1 MDQDITI
8 GGCYPPFW
16 PRPPLPPVEEP
27 EPDSLDEQVE
37 WMTWSHPELYRMV
50 HQGIDT
56 SGAMA
61 VSATW
66 ARMGQELSEIG
77 DELKRLLFATAEAWE
92 GEAAELAKES
102 VAALAE
108 WSGETGTRATEV
120 SGCITIQVDNVTTA
134 RNDMPPPPYPIAVP
148 ADVPSPVTAFT
159 TSDFELAKP
168 LVVDPMIY
176 TTQERELHEQAA
188 RTMERF
194 QANSRDVYET
204 VPQFAPPS
212 LRNVPFG
219 PPQEPPQPPPPPP
232 QPPQPPVPTP
242 TPLVRGPV
250 GGGGGPVSGGPGGPG
265 GTGGPGPSTGRAPTA
280 PLAPGGGT
288 GAGDP
293 AARPA
298 AASAT
303 PPRPGGQSA
312 PGMAGMPMG
321 GGAGGRGGEDLER
334 KSNKYVE
341 EDPDIW
347 GAHDERVMPPV
358 IGEVNR
364 RA

>member
-1 MDQDITI
+1 MDQGINQGITI

-27 EPDSLDEQVE
+27 VPDSLDEDVV

-50 HQGIDT
+50 HQGIDAT
-56 SGAMA
+56 GAMA

-77 DELKRLLFATAEAWE
+77 DELQRLLFATADAWE

-102 VAALAE
+102 VSGLAE

-120 SGCITIQVDNVTTA
+120 SACITIQVDNVTTA
-134 RNDMPPPPYPIAVP
+134 RNDMPPPPYPIAYP
-148 ADVPSPVTAFT
+148 AEAPSQVTAFT
-159 TSDFELAKP
+159 TGDFELSKP

-194 QANSRDVYET
+194 QANSRDVYAT

-212 LRNVPFG
+212 LRRITFG
-219 PPQEPPQPPPPPP
+219 PPQEPPQPPPPP
-232 QPPQPPVPTP
+232 QPQPPVPAP
-242 TPLVRGPV
+242 PPV
-250 GGGGGPVSGGPGGPG
+250 PRVPVTGGPATGGGPGGPG
-265 GTGGPGPSTGRAPTA
+265 PGGTGRAPAA

-288 GAGDP
+288 GASEP

-298 AASAT
+298 AASAA
-303 PPRPGGQSA
+303 PGRPGGQPA

-321 GGAGGRGGEDLER
+321 GGAGGRGGGEDLER
-334 KSNKYVE
+334 GSNKYVE

>member
-1 MDQDITI
+1 MDQGITI

-27 EPDSLDEQVE
+27 VPESLDEQVE

-56 SGAMA
+56 TGAMA

-77 DELKRLLFATAEAWE
+77 DELQRLLFATADAWQ
-92 GEAAELAKES
+92 GDAAELAKES
-102 VAALAE
+102 VAGLAE
-108 WSGETGTRATEV
+108 WSGDTGTRATEV
-120 SGCITIQVDNVTTA
+120 SGCVTIQVDNVTTA
-134 RNDMPPPPYPIAVP
+134 RNDMPPPPYPILYP
-148 ADVPSPVTAFT
+148 AELPSQVTAFT
-159 TSDFELAKP
+159 TGDFQLAKP
-168 LVVDPMIY
+168 LVGDPLIY
-176 TTQERELHEQAA
+176 VTRERELHEQAA

-194 QANSRDVYET
+194 QANSRDVYAT
-204 VPQFAPPS
+204 LPQFAPPS
-212 LRNVPFG
+212 LRNVPYR
-219 PPQEPPQPPPPPP
+219 PPQEPPPPP

-242 TPLVRGPV
+242 TPVPRGP
-250 GGGGGPVSGGPGGPG
+250 GGGPASGGRGTPGGPS
-265 GTGGPGPSTGRAPTA
+265 GTAARNPTA
-280 PLAPGGGT
+280 PLAPGAGT
-288 GAGDP
+288 GGAEP

-298 AASAT
+298 AASSA
-303 PPRPGGQSA
+303 PARPGAAA

-321 GGAGGRGGEDLER
+321 GGAGGRGGEDTER
-334 KSNKYVE
+334 KSNPYVE

-347 GAHDERVMPPV
+347 GAHDERVVPPV

>member
-1 MDQDITI
+1 VDQGITI

-27 EPDSLDEQVE
+27 VPDSLDERVE

-77 DELKRLLFATAEAWE
+77 DELQRLLFATAEAWE
-92 GEAAELAKES
+92 GDAAELAKES
-102 VAALAE
+102 VSGLAE
-108 WSGETGTRATEV
+108 WSGETGARATEV
-120 SGCITIQVDNVTTA
+120 SACITIQVDNVTNA
-134 RNDMPPPPYPIAVP
+134 RNDMPPPPYPIAYP
-148 ADVPSPVTAFT
+148 AELPSQVTAFT
-159 TSDFELAKP
+159 TGDFELAKP

-176 TTQERELHEQAA
+176 TNRERELHEQAA
-188 RTMERF
+188 RTMEQF
-194 QANSRDVYET
+194 QSNSRDVYAT

-212 LRNVPFG
+212 LRRITVG
-219 PPQEPPQPPPPPP
+219 PPLEPPQPPPPP

-242 TPLVRGPV
+242 TPVPRGPV
-250 GGGGGPVSGGPGGPG
+250 GGGPAPGGPG
-265 GTGGPGPSTGRAPTA
+265 SAGGPGPSTGRAPTT
-280 PLAPGGGT
+280 PLAPGSGT
-288 GAGDP
+288 GTSEP

-303 PPRPGGQSA
+303 PGRSGGQPGS
-312 PGMAGMPMG
+312 GMAGMPMG
-321 GGAGGRGGEDLER
+321 GGAGSRGGEDTER
-334 KSNKYVE
+334 GSNKYVE